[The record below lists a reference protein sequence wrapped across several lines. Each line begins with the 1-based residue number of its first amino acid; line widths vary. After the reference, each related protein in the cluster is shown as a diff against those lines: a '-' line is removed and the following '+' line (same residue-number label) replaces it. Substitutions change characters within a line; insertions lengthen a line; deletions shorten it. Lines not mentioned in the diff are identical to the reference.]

1 MLQKFLVVGVG
12 GSGGVTLRMLRA
24 RLLEYLAERGYDGGL
39 PAAWQLIHIDVPLE
53 QDRRPERIPLLPPSD
68 YVGLAV
74 EGLTYRDVDEML
86 CANGDPVVR
95 HTAGWRPDPDECNVA
110 PESGGGRFRAVG
122 RVILGARMAS
132 AHERLRT
139 AVNALHSEQAN
150 EEFSEVCRRLT
161 GNGVPSQNPTQVV
174 VVTSLAGGSGS
185 GLFLDVCD
193 MLRQLEPSVQGR
205 LVSVM
210 YTPEVFDELSPA
222 DRAGINPNALATVC
236 ELLNGRWNGEASS
249 PDEFSFL
256 RAAGAAAVD
265 RITTR
270 GPRIPYLIG
279 RTNGQVNYSD
289 QGEVYEAVAR
299 GMTVWATSPEIQSR
313 FSSYE
318 IGNWASRAN
327 GPDRTGLTGDNTE
340 IPLSS
345 FGCASVG
352 IGLDR
357 FAGYSTDRL
366 TREAVEH
373 VLSGHWR
380 VADEKVV
387 NEEKARQDR
396 VEVSVRSF
404 LSNCGLDEQGPHRN
418 DILDAIR
425 GGLSSDKARDDVRAQ
440 IRPKLLDR
448 VRAQWPS
455 RADARLV
462 AKRVTERMTEQWT
475 TEFAACEARYFE
487 ATTGWIRDLQKVI
500 QKHTAD
506 LLAAEGGP
514 VAVDVLRQVKTELT
528 EIVVKE
534 LVDELNSQKRMV
546 SEMNSRVSAAL
557 SGTTTMPADHPKVA
571 QAVDAAID
579 CFHNHTEVLVH
590 ELAIEL
596 IRDIGDNLLD
606 PLRTA
611 LVGGLDSLQAD
622 RAGSSVQPSPVP
634 GWPVEDAPVPGS
646 YYPAGNELVLERVS
660 SYPEEFTRLL
670 RAQSN
675 DENDGNAITRARS
688 AVITGQDQSAVE
700 TTKRWV
706 PRDVRLR
713 QAQSPSSAKFKTGL
727 ALTALRE
734 RARDWIRRP
743 DTPMARHLGQ
753 TLGTYLAE
761 KGDRRQ
767 EHELRLENFRNLL
780 AQAVKLSRPLIA
792 IDAPAL
798 MRVHQRSL
806 GYREVM
812 TPLPFP
818 NGHPGQDA
826 ARKVFASHSDADF
839 GQLLGTRDTERI
851 DIFTFLDAPV
861 QPAVIS
867 SLTRPIA
874 AQWQQEKSQ
883 PNMAGF
889 WTWRRARGLPW
900 FVPCPP
906 AVRRN
911 IVRGWFLAR
920 FLNQINCE
928 GGDLRTVPTGVW
940 TPDGYVKFPFPL
952 LGKKIRKLNEW
963 LPAVLESVAL
973 TVVGVADSAPY
984 ERLIQ
989 LGESLERQDELSD
1002 RGELARWLEDG
1013 LTGAGAPIPE
1023 PEVAGTRHDPPEDR
1037 VKFALQYVQKYQDHY
1052 DSFRDLPLNAAS
1064 ALGVSRAWEIREDIW
1079 SALATFHDAV
1089 VNGETID
1096 PSDVG

>member
-24 RLLEYLAERGYDGGL
+24 GLLDYLAERGYDGGM

-53 QDRRPERIPLLPPSD
+53 QDRRPERVPLLPPSD

-74 EGLTYRDVDEML
+74 EGLTYRDIDDML
-86 CANGDPVVR
+86 CARGESVVR
-95 HTAGWRPDPDECNVA
+95 HTAGWRPDPDECSVA
-110 PESGGGRFRAVG
+110 PESGGGRFRSVG
-122 RVILGARMAS
+122 RVILGARMAA

-161 GNGVPSQNPTQVV
+161 GNGVPSQFPAQVL

-185 GLFLDVCD
+185 GLFLDICD

-210 YTPEVFDELSPA
+210 YTPEVFDELTPA

-236 ELLNGRWNGEASS
+236 ELLNGRWNGEA
-249 PDEFSFL
+249 PAQDEFSFL

-265 RITTR
+265 RVTTR

-299 GMTVWATSPEIQSR
+299 GMTVWVTSPEIQSR

-396 VEVSVRSF
+396 VEVSVRGF
-404 LSNCGLDEQGPHRN
+404 LANCGLDEQGPHRN

-425 GGLSSDKARDDVRAQ
+425 GGLTSDEARSNLRAQ
-440 IRPKLLDR
+440 IKPKLLDN
-448 VRAQWPS
+448 VRAQWPPK
-455 RADARLV
+455 ADARLA

-475 TEFAACEARYFE
+475 TEFTACEGRYFE
-487 ATTGWIRDLQKVI
+487 ATTEWLRDLQKVVES
-500 QKHTAD
+500 HTAE

-514 VAVDVLRQVKTELT
+514 VTVDVLRQVKTELT

-534 LVDELNSQKRMV
+534 LIDDLNSQKRMV
-546 SEMNSRVSAAL
+546 TEMNSRVGAAL
-557 SGTTTMPADHPKVA
+557 AGTTTVPANHPKVE

-579 CFHNHTEVLVH
+579 CFHNRTEVLVH

-611 LVGGLDSLQAD
+611 LVGGLDGLQAD
-622 RAGSSVQPSPVP
+622 RVGSSVQPSPVP

-646 YYPAGNELVLERVS
+646 YYPAGNELMLERVS
-660 SYPEEFTRLL
+660 SYPEQFTRLL

-675 DENDGNAITRARS
+675 DENDGNALVRARRE
-688 AVITGQDQSAVE
+688 VIIGQDHRAIE

-706 PRDVRLR
+706 PRDARLR
-713 QAQSPSSAKFKTGL
+713 QAQSPSAAKFRTGL
-727 ALTALRE
+727 DVTTLRE
-734 RARDWIRRP
+734 RAREWIRRP
-743 DTPMARHLGQ
+743 DTPMARYLGQ
-753 TLGTYLAE
+753 TLRTYLAE
-761 KGDRRQ
+761 GGNQRQ
-767 EHELRLENFRNLL
+767 EHELRLEDFRNLL

-792 IDAPAL
+792 IDAPTL

-818 NGHPGQDA
+818 NGHPGQEA

-839 GQLLGTRDTERI
+839 GQLIGTRDTERI

-867 SLTRPIA
+867 SLTHPIA
-874 AQWQQEKSQ
+874 AQWQQEKNQ
-883 PNMAGF
+883 PGMAGF

-906 AVRRN
+906 VVRRN
-911 IVRGWFLAR
+911 IVRGWFVAR
-920 FLNQINCE
+920 FLNQIKCA
-928 GGDLRTVPTGVW
+928 GDDLRTMPTEVW
-940 TPDGYVKFPFPL
+940 TPDGYAAFPSPL
-952 LGKKIRKLNEW
+952 LGKKIRKLDEW
-963 LPAVLESVAL
+963 LPAVLESAAL

-984 ERLIQ
+984 ERLIR
-989 LGESLERQDELSD
+989 LGESLDQQDELSD
-1002 RGELARWLEDG
+1002 RGEFARWLETG
-1013 LTGAGAPIPE
+1013 FTGAGAPVPDPE
-1023 PEVAGTRHDPPEDR
+1023 IAGTKHEPPENR
-1037 VKFALQYVQKYQDHY
+1037 VKRAVQYVQKYQSHY
-1052 DSFRDLPLNAAS
+1052 ETYRDLSLTS
-1064 ALGVSRAWEIREDIW
+1064 ATAIDVSRVWEIREDIW
-1079 SALATFHDAV
+1079 SALAAFHDAA
-1089 VNGETID
+1089 VNSETID
-1096 PSDVG
+1096 QSDVG